1 MKLITQQIL
10 NLFIGRTL
18 TPQAKS
24 PVTRGLWLVLP
35 VLVFTGLTAPAI
47 DYPPISS
54 FLYGNTGVNAPAQT
68 NAVSGDG
75 YPYRLL
81 LPPNYNPAT
90 HYPLIVYLHGG
101 GEVGRDNVR
110 QLTAGRNTA
119 NGGLALVSTENQSN
133 YPCLFAAPQMS
144 SNSWYYA
151 PSVQAVSN
159 LIVLLETQYSV
170 DTNRICLTG
179 LSSGGIGSWCL
190 PPQINPNPFSC
201 IVPLSGFSRYPDSTP
216 KIPIWDFHA
225 ANDPTESIKF
235 GNPRGMR
242 VAGEHGSDDIVPH
255 LRDLGFP
262 VIYTRY
268 NTGGHA
274 IWSMAYQNPLLLPW
288 MFAQRLGQPLQGVP
302 GLEITA
308 SSQSS
313 SNLTL
318 SGTVTSAA
326 GFTRVGWTSNFKTPS
341 EQKSDGVADGSSAA
355 LVSASSSFDSKSVG
369 QRVGIL
375 PRNADQGAVYY
386 DIVAVQNS
394 NTVTLSAT
402 LSAGTYSFI
411 TYPYGTPQNPY
422 PAEGSISPNWKL
434 ADIPLSV
441 GTNLIQVIA
450 EAPSGVSSYGG
461 LTTINRQF
469 VVTYVGE
476 ASSPPVR
483 K

>member
-151 PSVQAVSN
+151 ASVQ
-159 LIVLLETQYSV
+159 
-170 DTNRICLTG
+170 RG
-179 LSSGGIGSWCL
+179 LQPYRS
-190 PPQINPNPFSC
+190 
-201 IVPLSGFSRYPDSTP
+201 
-216 KIPIWDFHA
+216 
-225 ANDPTESIKF
+225 F
-235 GNPRGMR
+235 GNPVFRGHQSHLPDR
-242 VAGEHGSDDIVPH
+242 SFQRRHRLLVPAASDQSESVFLH
-255 LRDLGFP
+255 CAAVGF
-262 VIYTRY
+262 
-268 NTGGHA
+268 
-274 IWSMAYQNPLLLPW
+274 
-288 MFAQRLGQPLQGVP
+288 LQ
-302 GLEITA
+302 
-308 SSQSS
+308 
-313 SNLTL
+313 
-318 SGTVTSAA
+318 
-326 GFTRVGWTSNFKTPS
+326 
-341 EQKSDGVADGSSAA
+341 
-355 LVSASSSFDSKSVG
+355 VS
-369 QRVGIL
+369 
-375 PRNADQGAVYY
+375 
-386 DIVAVQNS
+386 
-394 NTVTLSAT
+394 
-402 LSAGTYSFI
+402 
-411 TYPYGTPQNPY
+411 
-422 PAEGSISPNWKL
+422 
-434 ADIPLSV
+434 
-441 GTNLIQVIA
+441 
-450 EAPSGVSSYGG
+450 
-461 LTTINRQF
+461 
-469 VVTYVGE
+469 
-476 ASSPPVR
+476 
-483 K
+483 